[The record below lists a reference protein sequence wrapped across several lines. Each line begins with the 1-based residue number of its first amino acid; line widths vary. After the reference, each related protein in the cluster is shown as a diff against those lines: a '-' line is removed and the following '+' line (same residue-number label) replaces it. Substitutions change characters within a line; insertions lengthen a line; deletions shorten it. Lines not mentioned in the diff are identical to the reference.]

1 MSNTFEDDPYL
12 DPIEDG
18 QVEEA
23 GEAEDFD
30 APILNVDEFAD
41 HYVTVKVD
49 GEEVRVPL
57 SEAVAGYS
65 RQADYTRKTQELAA
79 QKQELAWANA
89 IRQALENDPSGT
101 IDLLANHYG
110 VSKKEAQRMVDEDPF
125 FSDDFRM
132 DDDPVAKRLQE
143 IDQRVSAFEKAQ
155 AQAQLQADIQR
166 LQSLYGEDF
175 DAREVV
181 AAALA
186 QGNPDLESVFKQI
199 AFDRI
204 KAKQTVAAKQTTK
217 VADKKAA
224 AVVSGASS
232 ARTSKVD
239 VGTIRSISDAWA
251 AAKRQHNVS

>member
-1 MSNTFEDDPYL
+1 MSNTYDDPYL
-12 DPIEDG
+12 DPIDDG

-23 GEAEDFD
+23 GEAEEFD
-30 APILNVDEFAD
+30 APILDVSEFAD

-49 GEEVRVPL
+49 GEEIRVPL

-79 QKQELAWANA
+79 QKQDLAWAEA
-89 IRQALENDPSGT
+89 IKQALENDPSGT

-110 VSKKEAQRMVDEDPF
+110 VSRKEAQRMVDNDPF
-125 FSDDFRM
+125 FDDDFRM
-132 DDDPVAKRLQE
+132 DDDPVAKRLAE
-143 IDQRVSAFEKAQ
+143 IDQRVSAFEKMQ

-166 LQSLYGEDF
+166 LQTLYGEDF
-175 DAREVV
+175 DPKEVV

-186 QGNPDLESVFKQI
+186 KGNPDLEAVFKEI

-204 KAKQTVAAKQTTK
+204 RTRKVQESKQTSK
-217 VADKKAA
+217 VAEKKAA
-224 AVVSGASS
+224 SVVSGASS
-232 ARTSKVD
+232 SKTSKNEI
-239 VGTIRSISDAWA
+239 GSIRSISDAWA